1 MIEKDSIEYYK
12 EVILQVLTKIN
23 TQIEEFKLNDEISVI
38 EKLENEVIS
47 KYEKLYSGFET
58 MKELPNDNNLPKYL
72 EKIMIEFDF
81 TEKFIEEQME
91 LRKKYQGKSGAEV
104 VKKLFEYEIKKLK
117 NIKYKLLDE
126 VNLVLDEEEKL
137 GMELKDAIQ
146 EELEIEIIYKLQPVR
161 KKYRELEAKVL
172 DIQGKIDEIQKKLDS
187 KWQYE
192 IYGTI
197 SESEM
202 LETFEKTI
210 KK

>member
-23 TQIEEFKLNDEISVI
+23 TQIEEFKLNDEISAI

-72 EKIMIEFDF
+72 EKIMVEFDF

-146 EELEIEIIYKLQPVR
+146 EEFEIEIIYKLQPVR

>member
-23 TQIEEFKLNDEISVI
+23 TQIEEFKLNDEISAI

-72 EKIMIEFDF
+72 EKIMVEFDF